1 MFDSKQGFTLIEVLL
16 VIGIIAILAAIVIV
30 AVNPARQFAQA
41 RNSQRRSG
49 VQTILNAVNQN
60 MIDNQG
66 DFNCTTSLPTSSSTI
81 SSADTGTDICDCLIP
96 EYTAELPVDP
106 ETGHFNSCDD
116 YNTGF
121 TISTTEADRVTV
133 SAPAAELEEDISVT
147 R

>member
-1 MFDSKQGFTLIEVLL
+1 M

-49 VQTILNAVNQN
+49 VQTILNSVNQN

-66 DFNCTTSLPTSSSTI
+66 DFNCTTSLPSSSSTI
-81 SSADTGTDICDCLIP
+81 SSTGTDICGCLVP

-106 ETGHFNSCDD
+106 ETGHFDSCDD

-121 TISTTEADRVTV
+121 TISTTDADRVTV
-133 SAPAAELEEDISVT
+133 SAPDAELEKTISVT

>member
-1 MFDSKQGFTLIEVLL
+1 MFDSKGFTLIEVLL
-16 VIGIIAILAAIVIV
+16 VMGIIAILAAIVIV
-30 AVNPARQFAQA
+30 AVNPARQFSQA

-66 DFNCTTSLPTSSSTI
+66 SFNCTTSLPSSSSTI
-81 SSADTGTDICDCLIP
+81 SSAETDICDCLVP

-106 ETGHFNSCDD
+106 QTGHFNSCDD
-116 YNTGF
+116 YDTGY
-121 TISTTEADRVTV
+121 TISTGEADRITV
-133 SAPAAELEEDISVT
+133 SAPAAELDETISVT